1 MRQEFSYN
9 SILLSK
15 KLSTESKK
23 ILVTCALPYTN
34 GPIHIGH
41 MLEHIQADIWVRN
54 SRLQGNTTLFF
65 CADDTHGTAT
75 MIRAETQNKTP
86 EELIKDDQLNHI
98 NSFKKFNISY
108 DHYYS
113 THSEENEYLCNEIY
127 LKAKKA
133 NLIYKSTIQQFF
145 DETKGMFLADR
156 FITGTCPKCNT
167 SNQNGDSCEACGAT
181 YSPTELIDP
190 VSKYSDSKPVLKD
203 TEQIF
208 FDLKAS
214 KDFLTNFLK
223 TCELQDAVKNKLN
236 EWIEGDIQSW
246 NISRDAP
253 YFGFEIPE
261 EKDKFFYVWVDAPIG
276 YFASIKNWAQKNNIS
291 FDELCSKNSNSELHH
306 FIGKDIIYFHGLFW
320 PALLEN
326 SDYILPTKIQAHGFL
341 TVNGEKMSKS
351 KGTFITADDFAEKYD
366 PELLRYYFASKLNN
380 KIEDLNFD
388 TAEFTKKINSDLV
401 GKYLNILSRSIPFLK
416 NKKLDLDK
424 VSLDS
429 NFLDSQIKNLS
440 SIIAF
445 YEGKEFSKATK
456 LIMELADEVN
466 AYVNKNEPWK
476 QDESKATVIALTAIN
491 AFKNLSLALMPIL
504 PELTNRIFKI
514 IGNHTYG
521 DFNGKVTHIELTNY
535 EPLMSRID
543 EQGFEIMNEETKPN
557 NETHA
562 SIDDFMKIDLRVAK
576 VVDASE
582 VEGAD
587 KLIQLTLDVG
597 ELGQKKVFAGIK
609 SKYSADSLID
619 KLVVLVF
626 NLAPRKM
633 RFGLSEGMVLA
644 SSDDEGGIFLL
655 SPDTGAKPGQKIK

>member
-15 KLSTESKK
+15 KLDTESKK

-127 LKAKKA
+127 LNAKKA

-156 FITGTCPKCNT
+156 FITGTCPKCNA

-214 KDFLTNFLK
+214 KDFLTEFLE
-223 TCELQDAVKNKLN
+223 TCKLQDAVKNKLK

-276 YFASIKNWAQKNNIS
+276 YFASIKNWAKKNNIS
-291 FDELCSKNSNSELHH
+291 FDELCSKNSNNELHH

-326 SDYILPTKIQAHGFL
+326 SNFILPTKIHAHGFL
-341 TVNGEKMSKS
+341 SVNGEKMSKS

-514 IGNHTYG
+514 IGNYEYG
-521 DFNGKVTHIELTNY
+521 NFNEKVTHIELTNY

-597 ELGQKKVFAGIK
+597 KLGQKTVFAGIK
-609 SKYSADSLID
+609 SKYSPDSLID

>member
-214 KDFLTNFLK
+214 KDFLANFLK

-476 QDESKATVIALTAIN
+476 QDESKAIVIALTAIN

-514 IGNHTYG
+514 IGNYAYG

-597 ELGQKKVFAGIK
+597 ELGQKTVFAGIK
-609 SKYSADSLID
+609 SKYSPDSLID

>member
-15 KLSTESKK
+15 KLDTESKK

-113 THSEENEYLCNEIY
+113 THSEENENLCIEIY
-127 LKAKKA
+127 LNAKKA
-133 NLIYKSTIQQFF
+133 NLIYKSTIHQFF

-156 FITGTCPKCNT
+156 FITGTCPKCNA

-214 KDFLTNFLK
+214 KEFLAKFLE
-223 TCELQDAVKNKLN
+223 TCDLQDAVKNKLN

-416 NKKLDLDK
+416 NKKLELDK

-476 QDESKATVIALTAIN
+476 QDEPKATVIALTAIN

-514 IGNHTYG
+514 IGNYAYG

-597 ELGQKKVFAGIK
+597 ELGQKTVFAGIK
-609 SKYSADSLID
+609 SKYSPDSLID

>member
-167 SNQNGDSCEACGAT
+167 SNQNGDSCEACGAI

-214 KDFLTNFLK
+214 KDFLANFLK

-351 KGTFITADDFAEKYD
+351 KGTFITADGFAEKYD

-416 NKKLDLDK
+416 NKKLDLDT

-440 SIIAF
+440 SIIAL

-476 QDESKATVIALTAIN
+476 QDESKAIVIALTAIN

-514 IGNHTYG
+514 IGNYAYG

-557 NETHA
+557 KETHA

-576 VVDASE
+576 VVNASE

-597 ELGQKKVFAGIK
+597 ELGQKTVFAGIK
-609 SKYSADSLID
+609 SKYSPDSLID

>member
-181 YSPTELIDP
+181 YAPTELIDP

-214 KDFLTNFLK
+214 KDFLANFLE

-416 NKKLDLDK
+416 NKKLDLDT

-440 SIIAF
+440 SIIVF

-476 QDESKATVIALTAIN
+476 QDESKAIVIALTAIN

-514 IGNHTYG
+514 IGNYAYG

-597 ELGQKKVFAGIK
+597 ELGQKTVFAGIK
-609 SKYSADSLID
+609 SKYSPDSLID

>member
-1 MRQEFSYN
+1 
-9 SILLSK
+9 
-15 KLSTESKK
+15 
-23 ILVTCALPYTN
+23 
-34 GPIHIGH
+34 
-41 MLEHIQADIWVRN
+41 
-54 SRLQGNTTLFF
+54 
-65 CADDTHGTAT
+65 
-75 MIRAETQNKTP
+75 
-86 EELIKDDQLNHI
+86 
-98 NSFKKFNISY
+98 
-108 DHYYS
+108 
-113 THSEENEYLCNEIY
+113 
-127 LKAKKA
+127 
-133 NLIYKSTIQQFF
+133 
-145 DETKGMFLADR
+145 
-156 FITGTCPKCNT
+156 
-167 SNQNGDSCEACGAT
+167 
-181 YSPTELIDP
+181 
-190 VSKYSDSKPVLKD
+190 
-203 TEQIF
+203 
-208 FDLKAS
+208 
-214 KDFLTNFLK
+214 
-223 TCELQDAVKNKLN
+223 
-236 EWIEGDIQSW
+236 
-246 NISRDAP
+246 
-253 YFGFEIPE
+253 
-261 EKDKFFYVWVDAPIG
+261 
-276 YFASIKNWAQKNNIS
+276 
-291 FDELCSKNSNSELHH
+291 
-306 FIGKDIIYFHGLFW
+306 
-320 PALLEN
+320 
-326 SDYILPTKIQAHGFL
+326 
-341 TVNGEKMSKS
+341 MSKS

-416 NKKLDLDK
+416 NKKLDLDN

-514 IGNHTYG
+514 IGNYEYG
-521 DFNGKVTHIELTNY
+521 DFNEKVTHIELTNY

-597 ELGQKKVFAGIK
+597 KLGQKTVFAGIK
-609 SKYSADSLID
+609 SKYSAHSLID

>member
-113 THSEENEYLCNEIY
+113 THSEENENLCIEIY
-127 LKAKKA
+127 LNAKKA

-156 FITGTCPKCNT
+156 FITGTCPKCNA

-214 KDFLTNFLK
+214 KDFLANFLE

-416 NKKLDLDK
+416 NKKLDLDT

-476 QDESKATVIALTAIN
+476 QDESKAIVIALTAIN

-514 IGNHTYG
+514 IGNYAYG

-576 VVDASE
+576 VVNASE

-597 ELGQKKVFAGIK
+597 ELGQKIVFAGIK
-609 SKYSADSLID
+609 SKYSPDSLID

>member
-1 MRQEFSYN
+1 
-9 SILLSK
+9 
-15 KLSTESKK
+15 
-23 ILVTCALPYTN
+23 
-34 GPIHIGH
+34 

-86 EELIKDDQLNHI
+86 EELIKDDQINHI
-98 NSFKKFNISY
+98 TSFKKFNISY

-127 LKAKKA
+127 LNAKKA

-190 VSKYSDSKPVLKD
+190 VSKYSDSKPILKD

-208 FDLKAS
+208 FDLEAS
-214 KDFLTNFLK
+214 KDFLANFLE

-326 SDYILPTKIQAHGFL
+326 SNYILPNKIQAHGFL

-416 NKKLDLDK
+416 NKKLDLEK
-424 VSLDS
+424 VSLDR

-476 QDESKATVIALTAIN
+476 LDESKATVIALTAIN

-514 IGNHTYG
+514 IGNYAYG
-521 DFNGKVTHIELTNY
+521 DFNGKVTNIELTNY
-535 EPLMSRID
+535 EPLLSRID

-576 VVDASE
+576 VIDASE

-597 ELGQKKVFAGIK
+597 ELGQKTVFAGIK
-609 SKYSADSLID
+609 SKYSADSLIE